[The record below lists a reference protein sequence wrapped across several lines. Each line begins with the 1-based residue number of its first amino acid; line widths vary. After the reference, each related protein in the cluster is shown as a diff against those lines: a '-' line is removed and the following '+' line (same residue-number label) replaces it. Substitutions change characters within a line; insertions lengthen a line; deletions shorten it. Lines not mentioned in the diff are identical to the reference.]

1 MHAGQLEGCADVRA
15 YLGEFGSDTDEV
27 KCRPYTYCEKR
38 HSKHLQSC
46 SNQRVVV
53 RKRLVLEFVLA

>member
-27 KCRPYTYCEKR
+27 KCRPYTYANRKCEK
-38 HSKHLQSC
+38 KAQ
-46 SNQRVVV
+46 
-53 RKRLVLEFVLA
+53 